1 MLWQL
6 QENGCLVFNDQ
17 PKKPNL
23 EEGIEFQEIQNMNSD
38 DSNDESEDK
47 SVEILQ
53 FQRELG
59 EILFKK
65 EV

>member
-1 MLWQL
+1 MTNQRNL
-6 QENGCLVFNDQ
+6 F
-17 PKKPNL
+17 NL
-23 EEGIEFQEIQNMNSD
+23 EEGIELQEIQNMNSD